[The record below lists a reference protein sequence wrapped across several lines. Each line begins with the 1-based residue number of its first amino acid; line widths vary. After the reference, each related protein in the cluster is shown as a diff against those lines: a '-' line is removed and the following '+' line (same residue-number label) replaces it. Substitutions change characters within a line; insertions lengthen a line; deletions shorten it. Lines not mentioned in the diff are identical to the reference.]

1 MGIILDQKG
10 LKLQEHILSKVR
22 DFPDTLENITQLQ
35 SLLGILNYG
44 RNFIKNLSK
53 IEIPWLTKLRKNVIF
68 EWTAEDVALI
78 KQIKENVKTLP
89 DVYLPKTGDK
99 LILETDAS
107 EACWGCV
114 LKAIPSNLWYDK
126 EIPLSENG
134 VRPRKN
140 FNTHKIT
147 KRRVNLWI

>member
-1 MGIILDQKG
+1 M
-10 LKLQEHILSKVR
+10 SKVR
-22 DFPDTLENITQLQ
+22 DFPNTLENITQLQ

-114 LKAIPSNLWYDK
+114 LKAISCNVWHDK
-126 EIPLSENG
+126 EIPL
-134 VRPRKN
+134 
-140 FNTHKIT
+140 
-147 KRRVNLWI
+147 